1 MVKIL
6 TGDRVGKAGVLRVG
20 CSAVIFDA
28 RREKILLTR
37 RADNGQWCLPS
48 GGMDAGE
55 SASEACI
62 REVLEETG
70 LDVAV
75 KRLIG
80 IYTTPHQ
87 LLEYPDG
94 NRVQLVA
101 LCFEAEVTGGELR
114 LSDETTAFGYF
125 SREDIQQ
132 LDMLLNHLP
141 RIEDAFSGQQESF
154 IR

>member
-37 RADNGQWCLPS
+37 RTDNGQWCLPS

-70 LDVAV
+70 LDVGV

-141 RIEDAFSGQQESF
+141 RIEDAFSGQPESF